1 MNWSLDALFKSTQDQ
16 AYTETF
22 TRLEALVEDA
32 LKWVKNPPQVALDA
46 VKKGVKIS
54 REFRTHFLKVGAFN
68 NLTLATDTQNTDA
81 LKESQR
87 AQMLAASMSPFSTAF
102 ENYVAQADL
111 EALLKDSELAPF
123 AYYLSRLK
131 DASTYLLSSAEEQL
145 LAEMSSTAGSA
156 WSRLQGVLTST
167 LMIDINGTQKPLS
180 DVRNM
185 AFSKDKDLRKTA
197 YEAELAAYEKIDE
210 AVAASLNSI
219 KGEVNLLTRKRGFT
233 SPLSQATYQ
242 SRMEEATLHALMEA
256 MKEHRPKFQAYLTR
270 KGELL
275 GHKNGLPWYDLFAPM
290 GESQTTFTEAAALD
304 YVEKQFR
311 TFSSELADLARRSWD
326 EKWIDFP
333 PKKGKRGGAF
343 CSNLHPINASRILL
357 NFEGSFSNVIT
368 LAHELGHAY
377 HGDQIFKEDIL
388 NASYTMPVA
397 ETASTLCET
406 IVKKAAIEDAKG
418 AEKIFLLEQ
427 SIMGSTQVIVDILS
441 RFIFE
446 STVFEERLKGPLSV
460 ERLKTIMTDAQKEAY
475 GSALDK
481 DALHPYMWINKPHY
495 YSAGLSFY
503 NFPYAFGLLFAKGIY
518 AQYAAKGSSFVPS
531 VNALLQ
537 KTGQMSV
544 EDVALEIGIDVKDKA
559 FWHESLN
566 VIEAEID
573 LFLELTQT
581 PSS

>member
-1 MNWSLDALFKSTQDQ
+1 MNWSLDALFKGYDDPHYE
-16 AYTETF
+16 ATF
-22 TRLEALVEDA
+22 NTLEALIKEADAWVKSANDNPQEA
-32 LKWVKNPPQVALDA
+32 LK
-46 VKKGVKIS
+46 KGLEIS
-54 REFRTHFLKVGAFN
+54 RSFRTEYLKVGAFN
-68 NLTLATDTQNTDA
+68 SLTLATNTQNMDA

-87 AQMLAASMSPFSTAF
+87 AQVLASKMSPFSTAF
-102 ENYVAQADL
+102 ENYVALQEETVWNDDEDL
-111 EALLKDSELAPF
+111 RPF
-123 AYYLSRLK
+123 SYYLGRLK
-131 DASTYLLSSAEEQL
+131 SSAKYLLSSAEEQL
-145 LAEMSSTAGSA
+145 LSELSSTGGSA

-167 LMIDINGTQKPLS
+167 LMIDVLGENKPLS

-185 AFSKDKDLRKTA
+185 AFSADQTVRKAA
-197 YEAELAAYEKIDE
+197 YEAELQAYEKVDE

-219 KGEVNLLTRKRGFT
+219 KGEVNLLTRKRGFN

-242 SRMEEATLHALMEA
+242 SRMEEETLAVLIKA
-256 MKEHRPKFQAYLTR
+256 MKDHRPKFQAYLKR
-270 KGELL
+270 KAKLL
-275 GHKNGLPWYDLFAPM
+275 GHKQLPWFDLFAPL
-290 GESQTTFTEAAALD
+290 GESQTTFTESSAID

-311 TFSSELADLARRSWD
+311 SFSDELGDLARRSYD

-406 IVKKAAIEDAKG
+406 IVKRAAIDDAEG

-427 SIMGSTQVIVDILS
+427 SIMGSTQVIIDILS
-441 RFIFE
+441 RFSFE
-446 STVFEERLKGPLSV
+446 SNVFEERLKGPLSV
-460 ERLKTIMTDAQKEAY
+460 DRLKTLMTEAQVEAY
-475 GSALDK
+475 G
-481 DALHPYMWINKPHY
+481 DAVDPEKLHPYMWINKPHY

-518 AQYAAKGSSFVPS
+518 AQYSEQGSSFVPR
-531 VNALLQ
+531 VNELLR
-537 KTGQMSV
+537 KTGQQSV
-544 EDVALEIGIDVKDKA
+544 EDVASLIGIDVKDEA
-559 FWHESLN
+559 FWHASLS

-573 LFLELTQT
+573 QFLALTE
-581 PSS
+581 

>member
-1 MNWSLDALFKSTQDQ
+1 MNWSLDALFKGYDDPHYE
-16 AYTETF
+16 ATF
-22 TRLEALVEDA
+22 NTLEALIKEANAWVKSANDNPQEA
-32 LKWVKNPPQVALDA
+32 LK
-46 VKKGVKIS
+46 KGLEIS
-54 REFRTHFLKVGAFN
+54 RSFRTEYLKVGAFN
-68 NLTLATDTQNTDA
+68 SLTLATNTQNMDA

-87 AQMLAASMSPFSTAF
+87 AQVLASKMSPFSTAF
-102 ENYVAQADL
+102 ENYVALQEETVWNDDEDL
-111 EALLKDSELAPF
+111 RPF
-123 AYYLSRLK
+123 SYYLGRLK
-131 DASTYLLSSAEEQL
+131 SSAKYLLSSAEEQL
-145 LAEMSSTAGSA
+145 LSELSSTGGSA

-167 LMIDINGTQKPLS
+167 LMIDVLGENKPLS

-185 AFSKDKDLRKTA
+185 AFSADQTVRKAA
-197 YEAELAAYEKIDE
+197 YEAELQAYEKVDE

-219 KGEVNLLTRKRGFT
+219 KGEVNLLTRKRGFN

-242 SRMEEATLHALMEA
+242 SRMEEETLAVLIKA
-256 MKEHRPKFQAYLTR
+256 MKDHRPKFQAYLKR
-270 KGELL
+270 KAKLL
-275 GHKNGLPWYDLFAPM
+275 GHKQLPWFDLFAPL
-290 GESQTTFTEAAALD
+290 GESQTTFTESSAID

-311 TFSSELADLARRSWD
+311 SFSDELGDLARRSYD

-406 IVKKAAIEDAKG
+406 IVKRAAIDDAEG

-427 SIMGSTQVIVDILS
+427 SIMGSTQVIIDILS
-441 RFIFE
+441 RFSFE
-446 STVFEERLKGPLSV
+446 SNVFEERLKGPLSV
-460 ERLKTIMTDAQKEAY
+460 DRLKTLMTEAQVEAY
-475 GSALDK
+475 G
-481 DALHPYMWINKPHY
+481 DAVDPEKLHPYMWINKPHY

-518 AQYAAKGSSFVPS
+518 AQYSEQGSSFVPR
-531 VNALLQ
+531 VNELLR
-537 KTGQMSV
+537 KTGQQSV
-544 EDVALEIGIDVKDKA
+544 EDVASLIGIDVKDEA
-559 FWHESLN
+559 FWHASLS

-573 LFLELTQT
+573 QFLALTE
-581 PSS
+581 

>member
-1 MNWSLDALFKSTQDQ
+1 MNWSLEALFKGYDDPNYE
-16 AYTETF
+16 ATF
-22 TRLEALVEDA
+22 EKLEALIKEADTWVQSEHPHPQEA
-32 LKWVKNPPQVALDA
+32 LK
-46 VKKGVKIS
+46 KGLEIS
-54 REFRTHFLKVGAFN
+54 RSFRTEYLKVGAFN
-68 NLTLATDTQNTDA
+68 NLTLATNTQNMEA

-87 AQMLAASMSPFSTAF
+87 AQVLASKMSPFSTAF
-102 ENYVAQADL
+102 ENYVASLDEKVWEDEESL
-111 EALLKDSELAPF
+111 RLFS
-123 AYYLSRLK
+123 YYLGRLK
-131 DASTYLLSSAEEQL
+131 SSAKYLLSSAEEQL
-145 LAEMSSTAGSA
+145 LSELSSTGGSA

-167 LMIDINGTQKPLS
+167 LMIDVLGEDKPLS

-185 AFSKDKDLRKTA
+185 AYSADANVRKAA
-197 YEAELAAYEKIDE
+197 YEAEIKAYEKVDE

-219 KGEVNLLTRKRGFT
+219 KGEVNLLTRKRGFA
-233 SPLSQATYQ
+233 SPLAQATYQ
-242 SRMEEATLHALMEA
+242 SRMEEETLAVLIKA
-256 MKEHRPKFQAYLTR
+256 MKDHRPKFQAYLKR
-270 KGELL
+270 KAKLL
-275 GHKNGLPWYDLFAPM
+275 GHKQLPWFDLFAPV
-290 GESQTTFTEAAALD
+290 GESQTTFTESSAID

-311 TFSSELADLARRSWD
+311 SFSDELGDLARRSYD

-406 IVKKAAIEDAKG
+406 IVKRAAIEDAEG

-427 SIMGSTQVIVDILS
+427 SIMGSTQVIIDILS
-441 RFIFE
+441 RFSFE
-446 STVFEERLKGPLSV
+446 SNVFAERLKGPLSV
-460 ERLKTIMTDAQKEAY
+460 ERLKTIMTEAQLEAY
-475 GSALDK
+475 GDALDP
-481 DALHPYMWINKPHY
+481 DQLHPYMWINKPHY

-518 AQYAAKGSSFVPS
+518 AQYKDQGASFVPK
-531 VNALLQ
+531 VNELLR

-544 EDVALEIGIDVKDKA
+544 EDVASLIGIDVNDEA
-559 FWHESLN
+559 FWHASLS
-566 VIEAEID
+566 VIESEID
-573 LFLELTQT
+573 QFLALTEA
-581 PSS
+581 PSL

>member
-1 MNWSLDALFKSTQDQ
+1 MNWSLDALFKGYDDPSYE
-16 AYTETF
+16 ATF
-22 TRLEALVEDA
+22 KTLEGLINDADAWVKSPPSLPQEAL
-32 LKWVKNPPQVALDA
+32 
-46 VKKGVKIS
+46 KKGLDIS
-54 REFRTHFLKVGAFN
+54 RQFRTEYLKVGAFN
-68 NLTLATDTQNTDA
+68 NLTLATNTQNMDA
-81 LKESQR
+81 LRESQR
-87 AQMLAASMSPFSTAF
+87 AQVLASKMSPFSTAF
-102 ENYVAQADL
+102 ENYVASQDERVWL
-111 EALLKDSELAPF
+111 EDETLRPY
-123 AYYLSRLK
+123 AYYLGRLK
-131 DASTYLLSSAEEQL
+131 SSAKYLLSSAEEQL
-145 LAEMSSTAGSA
+145 LSELSSTAGSA

-167 LMIDINGTQKPLS
+167 LMIDVLGENKPLS

-185 AFSKDKDLRKTA
+185 AYSKDAKVRQAA
-197 YEAELAAYEKIDE
+197 YEAELKAYEKVDE

-219 KGEVNLLTRKRGFT
+219 KGEVNLLTRKRGFS

-242 SRMEEATLHALMEA
+242 SRMEEETLDVLIKA
-256 MKEHRPKFQAYLTR
+256 MKDHRPKFQAYLKR
-270 KGELL
+270 KAKLL
-275 GHKNGLPWYDLFAPM
+275 GHDQLPWFDLFAPL
-290 GESQTTFTEAAALD
+290 GESQTTFTESSAID

-311 TFSSELADLARRSWD
+311 TFSEELGALARRSYD
-326 EKWIDFP
+326 ENWIDFP

-406 IVKKAAIEDAKG
+406 IVKRAAIEDAKG

-460 ERLKTIMTDAQKEAY
+460 DRLKTIMTEAQLEAY
-475 GSALDK
+475 G
-481 DALHPYMWINKPHY
+481 DAVDPEKLHPYMWINKPHY
-495 YSAGLSFY
+495 FSAGLSFY

-518 AQYAAKGSSFVPS
+518 AQYTEQGAAFVPK
-531 VNALLQ
+531 VNELLR

-544 EDVALEIGIDVKDKA
+544 EEVADLIGIDVKDEA
-559 FWHESLN
+559 FWHASLN
-566 VIEAEID
+566 VIESEID
-573 LFLELTQT
+573 QFLALTE
-581 PSS
+581 